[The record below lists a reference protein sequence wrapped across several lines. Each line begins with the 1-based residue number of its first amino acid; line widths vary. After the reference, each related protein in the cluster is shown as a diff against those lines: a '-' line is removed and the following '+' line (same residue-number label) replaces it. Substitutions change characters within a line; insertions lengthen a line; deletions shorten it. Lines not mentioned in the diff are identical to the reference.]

1 MTESF
6 ILQTELLIKALSR
19 QKRTWS
25 LAIALLLVFGIVL
38 GSGVIHQGLFTQPAF
53 AQSYRL
59 RDVWQQ
65 VYKQLPDLPLENQY
79 IDKETRKVDPDNTLV
94 NRLVS
99 YHIYVKGRAPIYRL
113 DWKLTLADYLGANE
127 IMQEETYPGYE
138 TLRESP
144 LEGDRTAIER
154 LNRRQRNAL
163 VQTLVNI
170 FNSNSSDPA
179 SPTPPQPS
187 AAPSPV
193 TQPNSP

>member
-1 MTESF
+1 MSNFF
-6 ILQTELLIKALSR
+6 ILQTELLRRALSR

-25 LAIALLLVFGIVL
+25 LAIALLLVLGIVL

-59 RDVWQQ
+59 RDVQQQ
-65 VYKQLPDLPLENQY
+65 VYKQLPDLALENQY
-79 IDKETRKVDPDNTLV
+79 IDKETRKVDVDNTLA
-94 NRLVS
+94 NRLIS

-138 TLRESP
+138 TLQESP

-154 LNRRQRNAL
+154 LNRQQRNAL

-179 SPTPPQPS
+179 SKTPQPS

-193 TQPNSP
+193 NQPNSP

>member
-1 MTESF
+1 MTKSF
-6 ILQTELLIKALSR
+6 IPTKLLIKTLSR

-25 LAIALLLVFGIVL
+25 LVIALLLVLGIVL
-38 GSGVIHQGLFTQPAF
+38 GLEVIHQRLFTQPVY

-59 RDVWQQ
+59 RDVQQQ

-79 IDKETRKVDPDNTLV
+79 VDKETRKVDAENTLV
-94 NRLVS
+94 SRFVS

-154 LNRRQRNAL
+154 LNRGQRNAL

-170 FNSNSSDPA
+170 FNSNSSE
-179 SPTPPQPS
+179 PTSQIPPQPS
-187 AAPSPV
+187 VAPSPV
-193 TQPNSP
+193 TQPNSL

>member
-1 MTESF
+1 MTKSF
-6 ILQTELLIKALSR
+6 IPTKLLIKALAG
-19 QKRTWS
+19 QKRI
-25 LAIALLLVFGIVL
+25 LNLVIALLLVFGIVF

-79 IDKETRKVDPDNTLV
+79 IDKETRKVDADNTLV

-170 FNSNSSDPA
+170 FNSNSSEPA
-179 SPTPPQPS
+179 SQAPPQPS
-187 AAPSPV
+187 VAPSPV
-193 TQPNSP
+193 TQPNSL

>member
-1 MTESF
+1 MTKSF
-6 ILQTELLIKALSR
+6 IHTKLLIKALGR
-19 QKRTWS
+19 QKRI
-25 LAIALLLVFGIVL
+25 LKRAIALLLVLSIVL

-53 AQSYRL
+53 AQSYRV

-79 IDKETRKVDPDNTLV
+79 VNKETRKVDTDNTLV
-94 NRLVS
+94 NRLIN

-113 DWKLTLADYLGANE
+113 DWKLTLADYLGVNE

-163 VQTLVNI
+163 VQTLVDI
-170 FNSNSSDPA
+170 FNSNSSAPA
-179 SPTPPQPS
+179 STTPPQPFT
-187 AAPSPV
+187 APSPV
-193 TQPNSP
+193 TQPNLP